1 MVNKKKLILDVDTG
15 IDDAIGILLAVKSN
29 RFDMLGMTTV
39 CGNVSVDAA
48 TLNTCKVLELI
59 EADDIPV
66 IKGSATPLLR
76 APHYEHR
83 VHGEDGIGGALKDV
97 EPKKT
102 ADAGFAPDFIIDQV
116 MQCSKQVTLVLTGPL
131 TNLALAVKKCPEL
144 IHHVKEVIFMGGV
157 VQGQGNVTPVAEFNT
172 YADPEAAKL
181 VLDAGFPTLTQVGLD
196 VTRQVLLTDERIDAI
211 QNETLAHYIR
221 ESTSIYRQRY
231 FERNGLWACAM
242 HDPLAVS
249 LAIDKQLVST
259 QAFHVDVETKSEFC
273 DGQMICDFQHQWKKE
288 RNVQVCTDV
297 DADAFFDLLINT
309 MNA

>member
-1 MVNKKKLILDVDTG
+1 MPNTKKLILDVDTG
-15 IDDAIGILLAVKSN
+15 IDDAIGILLAVKSEQ
-29 RFDMLGMTTV
+29 FDILGITTV

-48 TLNTCKVLELI
+48 TLNTCKVLELV
-59 EADDIPV
+59 EAGNIPV

-97 EPKKT
+97 RPKKS
-102 ADAGFAPDFIIDQV
+102 ADAGFAPDFIIEQV
-116 MQCSKQVTLVLTGPL
+116 LQYSEQVTLVLTGPL

-144 IHHVKEVIFMGGV
+144 IHRVKEVIFMGGV
-157 VQGQGNVTPVAEFNT
+157 VKDQGNVTPVAEFNT

-181 VLDAGFPTLTQVGLD
+181 VLDAGFPSLTQVGLD

-211 QNETLAHYIR
+211 QNETLAAYIR

-231 FERNGLWACAM
+231 FERNGVWACAM

-249 LAIDKQLVST
+249 LAINKELVST
-259 QAFHVDVETKSEFC
+259 QAFHVEVETKSEFC
-273 DGQMICDFQHQWKKE
+273 DGQMICDFQHQWEKE

-297 DADAFFDLLINT
+297 DAEAFFDLLIKTLNS
-309 MNA
+309 

>member
-1 MVNKKKLILDVDTG
+1 MANTKKLILDVDTG
-15 IDDAIGILLAVKSN
+15 IDDAIGILLAVKSKQ
-29 RFDMLGMTTV
+29 FDILGITTV

-48 TLNTCKVLELI
+48 TLNTCKVLELV
-59 EADDIPV
+59 EADNIPV

-83 VHGEDGIGGALKDV
+83 VHGEDGIGGALKDAR
-97 EPKKT
+97 PKKT
-102 ADAGFAPDFIIDQV
+102 ADAGFAPDFIIEQV
-116 MQCSKQVTLVLTGPL
+116 LQYSNQVTLVLTGPL

-157 VQGQGNVTPVAEFNT
+157 VKGQGNVSPVAEFNT

-181 VLDAGFPTLTQVGLD
+181 VLDAGFPSLTQVGLD

-211 QNETLAHYIR
+211 QNETLAAYIR

-231 FERNGLWACAM
+231 FERNGVWACAM

-249 LAIDKQLVST
+249 LAINKELVST
-259 QAFHVDVETKSEFC
+259 QAFHVEVETKSEFC
-273 DGQMICDFQHQWKKE
+273 DGQMICDFQHQWEKE
-288 RNVQVCTDV
+288 RNVQVCMDV
-297 DADAFFDLLINT
+297 DDEAFFDLLIKT
-309 MNA
+309 MNS

>member
-29 RFDMLGMTTV
+29 RFDMLGITTV

-181 VLDAGFPTLTQVGLD
+181 VLDAGVPTLTQVGLD
-196 VTRQVLLTDERIDAI
+196 VTRKVLLTDERIDAI

-231 FERNGLWACAM
+231 FERNGVWACAM

-273 DGQMICDFQHQWKKE
+273 DGQMICDFQHQWEKE

>member
-1 MVNKKKLILDVDTG
+1 MANTKKLILDVDTG
-15 IDDAIGILLAVKSN
+15 IDDAIGILLAVKSKQ
-29 RFDMLGMTTV
+29 FDILGITTV

-48 TLNTCKVLELI
+48 TLNTCKVLELV
-59 EADDIPV
+59 EADNIPV

-97 EPKKT
+97 QPKKT
-102 ADAGFAPDFIIDQV
+102 ADAGFAPDFIIEQV
-116 MQCSKQVTLVLTGPL
+116 LQYSEQVTLVLTGPL

-157 VQGQGNVTPVAEFNT
+157 VKGQGNVSPVAEFNT

-181 VLDAGFPTLTQVGLD
+181 VLDAGFPSLTQVGLD

-211 QNETLAHYIR
+211 QNEMLAAYIR

-231 FERNGLWACAM
+231 FERNGVWACAM

-249 LAIDKQLVST
+249 LAINKELVST
-259 QAFHVDVETKSEFC
+259 QAFHVVVETKSEFC
-273 DGQMICDFQHQWKKE
+273 DGQMICDFQHQWEKE

-297 DADAFFDLLINT
+297 DAEAFFDLLIKT
-309 MNA
+309 MNS

>member
-1 MVNKKKLILDVDTG
+1 MPNTKKLILDVDTG
-15 IDDAIGILLAVKSN
+15 IDDAIGILLAVKSEQ
-29 RFDMLGMTTV
+29 FDILGITTV

-48 TLNTCKVLELI
+48 TLNTCKVLELV
-59 EADDIPV
+59 EAGNIPV

-97 EPKKT
+97 RPKKS
-102 ADAGFAPDFIIDQV
+102 ADAGFAPDFIIEQV
-116 MQCSKQVTLVLTGPL
+116 LQYSEQVTLVLTGPL

-157 VQGQGNVTPVAEFNT
+157 VKDQGNVTPVAEFNT

-181 VLDAGFPTLTQVGLD
+181 VLDAGFPSLTQVGLD

-211 QNETLAHYIR
+211 QNETLAAYIR

-231 FERNGLWACAM
+231 FERNGVWACAM

-249 LAIDKQLVST
+249 LAINKELVST
-259 QAFHVDVETKSEFC
+259 QAFHVEVETKSEFC
-273 DGQMICDFQHQWKKE
+273 DGQMICDFQHQWEKE

-297 DADAFFDLLINT
+297 DAEAFFDLLIKTLNS
-309 MNA
+309 

>member
-1 MVNKKKLILDVDTG
+1 MANTKKLILDVDTG
-15 IDDAIGILLAVKSN
+15 IDDAIGILLAVKSKQ
-29 RFDMLGMTTV
+29 FDILGITTV

-48 TLNTCKVLELI
+48 TLNTCKVLELV
-59 EADDIPV
+59 EADNIPV

-97 EPKKT
+97 RPKKT
-102 ADAGFAPDFIIDQV
+102 ADAGFAPDFIIEQV
-116 MQCSKQVTLVLTGPL
+116 LQYSNQVTLVLTGPL
-131 TNLALAVKKCPEL
+131 TNLALAIKKCPEL

-157 VQGQGNVTPVAEFNT
+157 VKGQGNVSPVAEFNT

-181 VLDAGFPTLTQVGLD
+181 VLDAGFPSLTQVGLD

-211 QNETLAHYIR
+211 QNETLAAYIR

-231 FERNGLWACAM
+231 FERNGVWACAM

-249 LAIDKQLVST
+249 LAINKELVST
-259 QAFHVDVETKSEFC
+259 QAFHVEVETKSEFC
-273 DGQMICDFQHQWKKE
+273 DGQMICDFQHQWEKE
-288 RNVQVCTDV
+288 RNVQVCMDV
-297 DADAFFDLLINT
+297 DDEAFFDLLIKT
-309 MNA
+309 MNS

>member
-1 MVNKKKLILDVDTG
+1 MANKKKLILDVDTG

-29 RFDMLGMTTV
+29 RFDMLGITTV

-48 TLNTCKVLELI
+48 TLNTCKVLELV
-59 EADDIPV
+59 EADNIPV

-83 VHGEDGIGGALKDV
+83 VHGEDGIGGALKDAQ
-97 EPKKT
+97 PK
-102 ADAGFAPDFIIDQV
+102 IDQV
-116 MQCSKQVTLVLTGPL
+116 IQYSKQVTLVLTGPL

-144 IHHVKEVIFMGGV
+144 ILHVNEVIFMGGV
-157 VQGQGNVTPVAEFNT
+157 VEGQGNVTPVAEFNT

-181 VLDAGFPTLTQVGLD
+181 VLDAGFPSLTQVGLD

-221 ESTSIYRQRY
+221 ESTSIYCQRY
-231 FERNGLWACAM
+231 FERNGVWACAM

-273 DGQMICDFQHQWKKE
+273 DGQMICDFQHQWEKE
-288 RNVQVCTDV
+288 RNVQVCMDV
-297 DADAFFDLLINT
+297 NADAFFDLLINT

>member
-1 MVNKKKLILDVDTG
+1 MPNTKKLILDVDTG
-15 IDDAIGILLAVKSN
+15 IDDAIGILLAVKSEQ
-29 RFDMLGMTTV
+29 FDILGITTV

-48 TLNTCKVLELI
+48 TLNTCKVLELV
-59 EADDIPV
+59 EADNIPV

-97 EPKKT
+97 RPKKT
-102 ADAGFAPDFIIDQV
+102 ADAGFAPDFIIEQV
-116 MQCSKQVTLVLTGPL
+116 LQYSNQVTLVLTGPL

-157 VQGQGNVTPVAEFNT
+157 VKGQGNVTPVAEFNT

-181 VLDAGFPTLTQVGLD
+181 VLDAGFSSLTQVGLD

-211 QNETLAHYIR
+211 QNETLAAYIR

-231 FERNGLWACAM
+231 FERNGVWACAM

-249 LAIDKQLVST
+249 LAINKELVST
-259 QAFHVDVETKSEFC
+259 QAFHVEVETKSEFC
-273 DGQMICDFQHQWKKE
+273 DGQMICDFQHQWEKE

-297 DADAFFDLLINT
+297 DAEAFFDLLIKT
-309 MNA
+309 MSS

>member
-1 MVNKKKLILDVDTG
+1 MANTKKLILDVDTG
-15 IDDAIGILLAVKSN
+15 IDDAIGILLAVKSKQ
-29 RFDMLGMTTV
+29 FDILGITTV

-48 TLNTCKVLELI
+48 TLNTCKVLELV
-59 EADDIPV
+59 EADNIPV

-97 EPKKT
+97 RPKKT
-102 ADAGFAPDFIIDQV
+102 ADAGFAPDFIIEQV
-116 MQCSKQVTLVLTGPL
+116 LQYSNQVTLVLTGPL

-157 VQGQGNVTPVAEFNT
+157 VKGQGNVSPVAEFNT

-181 VLDAGFPTLTQVGLD
+181 VLDAGFPSLTQVGLD

-211 QNETLAHYIR
+211 QNETLAAYIR

-231 FERNGLWACAM
+231 FERNGVWACAM

-249 LAIDKQLVST
+249 LAINKELVST
-259 QAFHVDVETKSEFC
+259 QAFHVEVETKSEFC
-273 DGQMICDFQHQWKKE
+273 DGQMICDFQHQWEKE
-288 RNVQVCTDV
+288 RNVQVCMNV
-297 DADAFFDLLINT
+297 DDEAFFDLLIKT
-309 MNA
+309 MNS

>member
-1 MVNKKKLILDVDTG
+1 MPNKKKLILDVDTG
-15 IDDAIGILLAVKSN
+15 IDDAIGILLAVKSQQ
-29 RFDMLGMTTV
+29 FDILGITTV

-48 TLNTCKVLELI
+48 TLNTCKVLELV
-59 EADDIPV
+59 EADNIPV

-83 VHGEDGIGGALKDV
+83 VHGEDGIGGALKDAQ
-97 EPKKT
+97 PKKK

-116 MQCSKQVTLVLTGPL
+116 IQYSKQVTLVLTGPL

-144 IHHVKEVIFMGGV
+144 ILHVNEVIFMGGV
-157 VQGQGNVTPVAEFNT
+157 VEGQGNVTPVAEFNT

-181 VLDAGFPTLTQVGLD
+181 VLDAGFPSLTQVGLD

-221 ESTSIYRQRY
+221 ESTSIYCQRY
-231 FERNGLWACAM
+231 FERNGVWACAM

-273 DGQMICDFQHQWKKE
+273 DGQMICDFQHQWEKE

-297 DADAFFDLLINT
+297 NADAFFDLLIKT

>member
-29 RFDMLGMTTV
+29 RFDMLGITTV

>member
-1 MVNKKKLILDVDTG
+1 MPNTKKLILDVDTG
-15 IDDAIGILLAVKSN
+15 IDDAIGILLAVKSEQ
-29 RFDMLGMTTV
+29 FDILGITTV

-48 TLNTCKVLELI
+48 TLNTCKVLELV
-59 EADDIPV
+59 EKNNIPV

-97 EPKKT
+97 RPKKT
-102 ADAGFAPDFIIDQV
+102 ADAGFAPDFIIEQV
-116 MQCSKQVTLVLTGPL
+116 LQYSNQVTLVLTGPL

-157 VQGQGNVTPVAEFNT
+157 VKGQGNVTPVAEFNT

-181 VLDAGFPTLTQVGLD
+181 VLDAGFPSLTQVGLD

-211 QNETLAHYIR
+211 QNETLAAYIR

-231 FERNGLWACAM
+231 FERNGVWACAM
-242 HDPLAVS
+242 HDPFAVS
-249 LAIDKQLVST
+249 LAINKELVST
-259 QAFHVDVETKSEFC
+259 QAFHVEVETKSEFC
-273 DGQMICDFQHQWKKE
+273 DGQMICDFQHQWEKE

-297 DADAFFDLLINT
+297 DAEAFFDLLIKT
-309 MNA
+309 MNS

>member
-1 MVNKKKLILDVDTG
+1 MANTKKLILDVDTG
-15 IDDAIGILLAVKSN
+15 IDDAIGILLTVKSKQ
-29 RFDMLGMTTV
+29 FDILGITTV

-48 TLNTCKVLELI
+48 TLNTCKVLELV
-59 EADDIPV
+59 EADNIPV

-83 VHGEDGIGGALKDV
+83 VHGEDGIGGALKDAR
-97 EPKKT
+97 PKKT
-102 ADAGFAPDFIIDQV
+102 ADAGFAPDFIIEQV
-116 MQCSKQVTLVLTGPL
+116 LQYSNQVTLVLTGPL

-157 VQGQGNVTPVAEFNT
+157 VKGQGNVSPVAEFNT

-181 VLDAGFPTLTQVGLD
+181 VLDAGFPSLTQVGLD

-211 QNETLAHYIR
+211 QNETLAAYIR

-231 FERNGLWACAM
+231 FERNGVWACAM

-249 LAIDKQLVST
+249 LAINKELVST
-259 QAFHVDVETKSEFC
+259 QAFHVEVETKSEFC
-273 DGQMICDFQHQWKKE
+273 DGQMICDFQHQWEKE
-288 RNVQVCTDV
+288 RNVQVCMDV
-297 DADAFFDLLINT
+297 DDEAFFDLLIKT
-309 MNA
+309 MNS

>member
-1 MVNKKKLILDVDTG
+1 MANTKKLILDVDTG
-15 IDDAIGILLAVKSN
+15 IDDAIGILLAVKSKQ
-29 RFDMLGMTTV
+29 FDMLGITTV

-48 TLNTCKVLELI
+48 TLNTCKVLELV
-59 EADDIPV
+59 EADEIPV

-83 VHGEDGIGGALKDV
+83 VHGEDGIGGALKDAQ
-97 EPKKT
+97 PKKT
-102 ADAGFAPDFIIDQV
+102 ADAGFAPDFIIEQV
-116 MQCSKQVTLVLTGPL
+116 LQYSQQVTLVLTGPL

-181 VLDAGFPTLTQVGLD
+181 VLEAGFPSLTQVGLD
-196 VTRQVLLTDERIDAI
+196 VTRQVLLTDEKIDAI
-211 QNETLAHYIR
+211 QNETLASYIR

-231 FERNGLWACAM
+231 FERNGMWACAM

-249 LAIDKQLVST
+249 LAIDKQHVST

-273 DGQMICDFQHQWKKE
+273 DGQMICDFQHQWEKE
-288 RNVQVCTDV
+288 RNVQVCMDV
-297 DADAFFDLLINT
+297 DAEAFFELLIQV
-309 MNA
+309 MNS

>member
-1 MVNKKKLILDVDTG
+1 
-15 IDDAIGILLAVKSN
+15 
-29 RFDMLGMTTV
+29 MLGMTTV

-48 TLNTCKVLELI
+48 TLNTCKVLELV
-59 EADDIPV
+59 EAEEIPV
-66 IKGSATPLLR
+66 IKGAATPLLR

-102 ADAGFAPDFIIDQV
+102 ADEGFAPDFIIDQV
-116 MQCSKQVTLVLTGPL
+116 MQYSQQVTLVLTGPL

-181 VLDAGFPTLTQVGLD
+181 VLEAGFPSLTQVGLD
-196 VTRQVLLTDERIDAI
+196 VTRQVLLTDEKIDAI
-211 QNETLAHYIR
+211 QNETLASYIR

-231 FERNGLWACAM
+231 FERNGVWACAM

-249 LAIDKQLVST
+249 LAIDKQHVST

-273 DGQMICDFQHQWKKE
+273 DGQMICDFQHQWEKE
-288 RNVQVCTDV
+288 RNVQVCMDV
-297 DADAFFDLLINT
+297 DAEAFFELLIQV
-309 MNA
+309 MNS

>member
-1 MVNKKKLILDVDTG
+1 MANTKKLILDVDTG
-15 IDDAIGILLAVKSN
+15 IDDAIGILLAVKSEQ
-29 RFDMLGMTTV
+29 FDMLGITTV

-48 TLNTCKVLELI
+48 TLNTCKVLELV
-59 EADDIPV
+59 EADNIPV

-97 EPKKT
+97 RPKKT
-102 ADAGFAPDFIIDQV
+102 ADAGFAPDFIIEQV
-116 MQCSKQVTLVLTGPL
+116 LQYSNQVTLVLTGPL

-157 VQGQGNVTPVAEFNT
+157 VKDQGNVTPVAEFNT

-181 VLDAGFPTLTQVGLD
+181 VLDAGFPSLTQVGLD

-211 QNETLAHYIR
+211 QNETLAAYIR

-231 FERNGLWACAM
+231 FERNGVWACAM

-249 LAIDKQLVST
+249 LAINKELVST
-259 QAFHVDVETKSEFC
+259 QAFHVEVETKSEFC
-273 DGQMICDFQHQWKKE
+273 DGQMICDFQHQWEKE

-297 DADAFFDLLINT
+297 DAEAFFDLLIKT
-309 MNA
+309 MNS

>member
-1 MVNKKKLILDVDTG
+1 MANTKKLILDVDTG
-15 IDDAIGILLAVKSN
+15 IDDAIGILLAVKSEQ
-29 RFDMLGMTTV
+29 FDILGITTV

-48 TLNTCKVLELI
+48 TLNTCKVLELV
-59 EADDIPV
+59 EADNIPV

-97 EPKKT
+97 RPKKT
-102 ADAGFAPDFIIDQV
+102 ADAGFAPDFIIEQV
-116 MQCSKQVTLVLTGPL
+116 LQYSNQVTLVLTGPL

-157 VQGQGNVTPVAEFNT
+157 VKGQGNVTPVAEFNT

-181 VLDAGFPTLTQVGLD
+181 VLDAGFPLLTQVGLD

-211 QNETLAHYIR
+211 QNETLAAYIR

-231 FERNGLWACAM
+231 FERNGVWACAM

-249 LAIDKQLVST
+249 LAINKELVST
-259 QAFHVDVETKSEFC
+259 QAFHVEVETKSEFC
-273 DGQMICDFQHQWKKE
+273 DGQMICDFQHQWEKE

-297 DADAFFDLLINT
+297 DAQAFFDLLIKT
-309 MNA
+309 MSS

>member
-1 MVNKKKLILDVDTG
+1 MANTKKLILDVDTG
-15 IDDAIGILLAVKSN
+15 IDDAIGILLAVKSEQ
-29 RFDMLGMTTV
+29 FDMLGITTV

-48 TLNTCKVLELI
+48 TLNTCKVLELV
-59 EADDIPV
+59 EADNIPV
-66 IKGSATPLLR
+66 IQGSATPLLR

-97 EPKKT
+97 RPKKT
-102 ADAGFAPDFIIDQV
+102 ADAGFAPDFIIEQV
-116 MQCSKQVTLVLTGPL
+116 LQYSNQVTLVLTGPL

-157 VQGQGNVTPVAEFNT
+157 VKDQGNVTPVAEFNT

-181 VLDAGFPTLTQVGLD
+181 VLDAGFPSLTQVGLD

-211 QNETLAHYIR
+211 QNETLAAYIR

-231 FERNGLWACAM
+231 FERNGVWACAM

-249 LAIDKQLVST
+249 LAINKELVST
-259 QAFHVDVETKSEFC
+259 QAFHVEVETKSEFC
-273 DGQMICDFQHQWKKE
+273 DGQMICDFQHQWEKE

-297 DADAFFDLLINT
+297 DAEAFFDLLIKT
-309 MNA
+309 MNS